1 MQCVLSCA
9 ASARTL
15 PTQMVSSRT
24 GSLEQWST
32 THPTV
37 GMRLRAAAAS
47 AWLLGLKPASRSALT
62 MGSGSVPRLS
72 TAGASPESA
81 CGDSLLAHHAMP
93 ATLSATTAAGLC
105 CTALRAAGSR
115 S

>member
-1 MQCVLSCA
+1 
-9 ASARTL
+9 
-15 PTQMVSSRT
+15 
-24 GSLEQWST
+24 
-32 THPTV
+32 
-37 GMRLRAAAAS
+37 
-47 AWLLGLKPASRSALT
+47 